1 MDLLSQKSLR
11 ETTYTLIPQVHIATG
26 EYDWSGT
33 RGTAHPD
40 PDNDP
45 EIQNKSSNSA
55 RDPSIPDQR
64 MQYLKV
70 FAARGVRPV
79 PVPYLFHTRS
89 IANKVFSSCSPHITC
104 GNQQESVT
112 VPDPPHHVCDPDP
125 PDQAA

>member
-11 ETTYTLIPQVHIATG
+11 GKTYTLIPKVHIATG

-55 RDPSIPDQR
+55 HDPSIPDRR

-70 FAARGVRPV
+70 FRCAGCPSRASSIPV
-79 PVPYLFHTRS
+79 SYPFHSKQS
-89 IANKVFSSCSPHITC
+89 I
-104 GNQQESVT
+104 
-112 VPDPPHHVCDPDP
+112 
-125 PDQAA
+125 